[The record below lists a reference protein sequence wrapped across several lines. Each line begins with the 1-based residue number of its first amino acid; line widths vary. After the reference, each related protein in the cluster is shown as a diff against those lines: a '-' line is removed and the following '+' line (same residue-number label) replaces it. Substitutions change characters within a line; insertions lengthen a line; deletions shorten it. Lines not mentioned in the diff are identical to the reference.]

1 MRYPQFFAS
10 QAILKRIDGGGKS
23 GIIFHTQ
30 GSGKTEL
37 SAFSTRIIRDYYSE
51 RGITA
56 KFYYV
61 VDRLDLLIQVRD
73 EMRNRGLNAIE
84 VNSRSDFEKELKR
97 PLPKRGDL
105 RSNGEIVVVNIQK
118 FTDALPQVSNVY
130 DAKIQRIFFVD
141 EAHRSYKQ
149 TGQFSRT

>member
-1 MRYPQFFAS
+1 M
-10 QAILKRIDGGGKS
+10 
-23 GIIFHTQ
+23 
-30 GSGKTEL
+30 
-37 SAFSTRIIRDYYSE
+37 
-51 RGITA
+51 
-56 KFYYV
+56 

-84 VNSRSDFEKELKR
+84 VNSRADFEKELKR

-149 TGQFSRT
+149 TGQFFKNLMLVDDNAIYPVFMGRQCKNQIVKHMLSLFGMP